1 MDQVERLLDELK
13 GVRERSGPEA
23 CQAVVEALWRLR
35 TTELDALIARF
46 SEAKFHNLAG
56 MCREIRLMR
65 ARQN

>member
-1 MDQVERLLDELK
+1 MDEVERLLDELK
-13 GVRERSGPEA
+13 GVRDRSGPEA
-23 CQAVVEALWRLR
+23 CQAVLAAFWRLS

-46 SEAKFHNLAG
+46 SEAKFNNLAG